1 MRLGGRSFFLVAAS
15 IALLVLPSAYL
26 LMAERPSAAADPVQ
40 LLTEYLKAV
49 YARDFG
55 QAYRFISS
63 ADRKLKEE
71 RTYIRERGPFSGF
84 TLKAAQKLA
93 SFIEATPV
101 AQKRTESHARIKL
114 RLKLPDAD
122 RLSTVLFDWDEDRL
136 NSLPARE
143 QMALLQRLEQW
154 KREGKID
161 VLDGYEEFELVR
173 EGGRWRVFLNWAAGV
188 RVSFDTV
195 VPSSLSLEAK
205 PVQREVI
212 VPRGEPFNV
221 SFKVRNLSNREVS
234 ARIAHLVEPKD
245 MAGYLELIQ
254 CSLLFPIRLQPE
266 KEEEYSS
273 TYLLRGDLPEG
284 VRRFKVTYEFKMEDQ

>member
-15 IALLVLPSAYL
+15 IALLVLPFAYL

-93 SFIEATPV
+93 GFIEATPV
-101 AQKRTESHARIKL
+101 AQKRAEGHARIKL

-122 RLSTVLFDWDEDRL
+122 RLSTALLDWDEDRL
-136 NSLPARE
+136 NSLPAGE
-143 QMALLQRLEQW
+143 QVALLERLEQW

-188 RVSFDTV
+188 RVIFGTS
-195 VPSSLSLEAK
+195 VPPFGSLAAEPIQK
-205 PVQREVI
+205 EVLI
-212 VPRGEPFNV
+212 QPGELFTIAYR
-221 SFKVRNLSNREVS
+221 VRNFSPREVS
-234 ARIAHLVEPKD
+234 TRIVHHVEPEGMAQYLD
-245 MAGYLELIQ
+245 MVECG
-254 CSLLFPIRLQPE
+254 LLFPVRLSPGE
-266 KEEEYSS
+266 REDYST
-273 TYLLRGDLPEG
+273 TYLIRGDLPEG
-284 VRRFKVTYEFKMEDQ
+284 TRQLAVTYEFKMEKR

>member
-1 MRLGGRSFFLVAAS
+1 MRLGSRSFSLVAAS

-26 LMAERPSAAADPVQ
+26 LMAERPSATADPVQ
-40 LLTEYLKAV
+40 LLTEYLRAV

-71 RTYIRERGPFSGF
+71 RTYIRERGPFNGF

-93 SFIEATPV
+93 GFIEATPV
-101 AQKRTESHARIKL
+101 EQERTGSHARIKL
-114 RLKLPDAD
+114 KLKLPDAD
-122 RLSTVLFDWDEDRL
+122 RLSTALLDWDEDRL

-173 EGGRWRVFLNWAAGV
+173 EGGRWRVFLNWAAGA
-188 RVSFDTV
+188 RVIFGTWPSFQDF
-195 VPSSLSLEAK
+195 SSIQENRRPIQLNTRNSHSSSFPRGSRPTLSLW
-205 PVQREVI
+205 PNLWRISSRE
-212 VPRGEPFNV
+212 R
-221 SFKVRNLSNREVS
+221 
-234 ARIAHLVEPKD
+234 
-245 MAGYLELIQ
+245 
-254 CSLLFPIRLQPE
+254 SL
-266 KEEEYSS
+266 
-273 TYLLRGDLPEG
+273 
-284 VRRFKVTYEFKMEDQ
+284 